1 MEPFSI
7 THAHAHVI
15 YCALDDDRE
24 AVTVVVGTLEQAE
37 QVARDMTAQAV
48 KDAVDGGSYASRS
61 ASMLYHY
68 VEGTVPIRSFAE
80 AWAPVL
86 APQIQPDQLH
96 TSYLVADAEPG
107 ER

>member
-68 VEGTVPIRSFAE
+68 VEGTVPVRSFAVDRRAAE
-80 AWAPVL
+80 PA
-86 APQIQPDQLH
+86 
-96 TSYLVADAEPG
+96 TSHLVGIAEPG